1 MPLDEVLSADAA
13 AMGAAQEAGTET
25 MTMGK
30 LTLTAFVTLDG
41 VMQAPGGPREDP
53 SGAFPHGGWVVPH
66 FDDDLGRFVDEVFA
80 RADAFLL
87 GRRTYEIFA
96 AHWPRV
102 QADGEPV
109 AKALNTLPKHV
120 ASTLLREVAWTN
132 SHLLGAD
139 LSAEIARLK
148 ERYPRELQVHGSAG
162 LVQTLLH
169 DGLVDELNVLTFP
182 VVVGRGKR
190 LFGVGAVATG
200 FALTGSRTTGKG
212 VVIATY
218 RRTGDVPTGSFA
230 LE

>member
-1 MPLDEVLSADAA
+1 
-13 AMGAAQEAGTET
+13 

-87 GRRTYEIFA
+87 GRRTHEIFA

-109 AKALNTLPKHV
+109 ARALNTLPKHV

-139 LSAEIARLK
+139 LPAEIARLK

-162 LVQTLLH
+162 LVQTLLEH
-169 DGLVDELNVLTFP
+169 GLVDELRLLTFP
-182 VVVGRGKR
+182 VVLGTGKR
-190 LFGVGAVATG
+190 LFAGGAVPA
-200 FALTGSRTTGKG
+200 AMRLTESRTTSAGTIIAVYAFEG
-212 VVIATY
+212 RPSYGTFAIEDERVVA
-218 RRTGDVPTGSFA
+218 D
-230 LE
+230 